1 MSHDATTQDPQV
13 SVVIPTFNEERHIRS
28 CLRSILSQ
36 HTRVSFEVIVVDSST
51 DATPQIVQA
60 EFPHV
65 RLIRRDQ
72 RTFPAE
78 ARNLGVEQSRGQVV
92 AFVDADC
99 RADDS
104 WIEAIVAAHRQPYLA
119 VGGSVSL
126 VRPYTVAGAAL
137 FAIEFSEYLPSGSP
151 REARWLPS
159 CNLSVKREAFNRYG
173 GFPVTMEASEDI
185 IFTRHLAVRS
195 GVPLW
200 FDPRI
205 RVAHINLN
213 SMEDMRRRL
222 RKLGYWSGR
231 SRHSGLVAGKFLSRL
246 PFLTPLLVPY
256 RLTVII
262 GRLLRRLV
270 ADWRL
275 VLWSVACWPLLAYAL
290 CVWASGFRRGVSEP
304 LEENRRSDTPD
315 HF

>member
-1 MSHDATTQDPQV
+1 MVQDATAQQPLV
-13 SVVIPTFNEERHIRS
+13 SVVIPTFNEERHIRH
-28 CLRSILSQ
+28 CLRSVLNQ
-36 HTRVSFEVIVVDSST
+36 HTTVSFEVIVVDSST
-51 DATPQIVQA
+51 DSTPQIVQA
-60 EFPHV
+60 EFPQV
-65 RLIRRDQ
+65 RLIRRNE

-99 RADDS
+99 QADAS
-104 WIEAIVAAHRQPYLA
+104 WIEAIVAAHQQAYLA

-126 VRPYTVAGAAL
+126 ARPYTVAGAAL
-137 FAIEFSEYLPSGSP
+137 FVVEFSEYLPGGSP

-159 CNLSVKREAFNRYG
+159 CNLSVKREAFSRYG
-173 GFPVTMEASEDI
+173 GFPTAMEASEDI
-185 IFTRHLAVRS
+185 IFTRHLAIGS

-205 RVAHINLN
+205 RVTHTNLN
-213 SMEDMRRRL
+213 SMEDVRGRL

-231 SRHSGLVAGKFLSRL
+231 SRQSGLVTGKFLSRF

-256 RLTVII
+256 RLARIV
-262 GRLLRRLV
+262 GRLLRRL

-275 VLWSVACWPLLAYAL
+275 LLWSILCWPLLAYAL
-290 CVWASGFRRGVSEP
+290 CIWARGFRRGLCQMPPESAAGDP
-304 LEENRRSDTPD
+304 SDR
-315 HF
+315 F